1 MTAVP
6 SPHLRLLAY
15 GQKVDLSSCDR
26 EPIHIPGHTKPH
38 GVLLACDPSTLV
50 VENAS
55 GNTGVMLGV
64 EPAALLG
71 RGLDAVLDETTAARI
86 ALRAQKAQL
95 EKNPLFSGTG
105 MVLGKGPFHAIAHV
119 HDGALIVELE
129 PVVLPS
135 GPGNTMTSHELHSV
149 LAAAARRLRATP
161 TLSGYCQAVAE
172 EVREVSGYD
181 RVMVYRFL
189 EDWSGHV
196 VAEDMVTTK
205 GLAPFL
211 DLHYPASDIPV
222 QARALFA
229 AHAVNMLPDARYV
242 PVPMVP
248 PLGPRTGR
256 PLDMSYAYLR
266 GVSQMYTEY
275 LTNMGVRATMT
286 LAITKGDALWGLVAC
301 HHYGSPREVSYDVRS
316 GCELLARLISLQM
329 MDTERAE
336 HADYAVEMRRAQ
348 EAIAARIDPA
358 QPLVRAFLGAPE
370 VTDALFDAAGFA
382 IVEDG
387 VHVRGET
394 PPPAD
399 IESLVAWL
407 GEAHPAQIV
416 ATSRL
421 PALYPQASAF
431 QSSGAG
437 LLAIPLAA
445 RGEYLLFFRPE
456 IERTVTWAGD
466 PHKPMHV
473 GPMGDR
479 LTPRKSFELWKESVR
494 GTSKPWL
501 DVELEAANT
510 LRTITTEIVLR
521 KNDELARLNAEL
533 ARSNEELDAFAHV
546 ASHDLN
552 EPLRGI
558 YNYSQFLL
566 EDYADR
572 LDDAGKEKL
581 KTLVRL
587 TKRMQ
592 ALIDSLL
599 HFARTGRAN
608 IVRERLDLGEV
619 AAAAL
624 DLVDARLRESGATI
638 QIARPLPIVHADPVG
653 LQEVLQNL
661 ISNALKYNDKP
672 YREVELAYALAGE
685 PAFPAQAEGS
695 DAAFSVRD
703 NGIGMPAEHLD
714 EVFNIF
720 KRLHGREEFG
730 GGTGV
735 GLSVVKKV
743 IDRHGGRIWIDSI
756 EGVGTSVWFTL
767 GGAGGE

>member
-1 MTAVP
+1 MISAP
-6 SPHLRLLAY
+6 SAPHLLPY
-15 GQKVDLSSCDR
+15 GQTVDLSSCDR

-38 GVLLACDPSTLV
+38 GVLLACNPSTLV
-50 VENAS
+50 VEHAS

-71 RGLDAVLDETTAARI
+71 RRLDSVLDETTSACI
-86 ALRAQKAQL
+86 AQRAQRAQL
-95 EKNPLFSGTG
+95 ENNPLYSGTG
-105 MVLGKGPFHAIAHV
+105 LVLAKGPFHAIAHA

-129 PVVLPS
+129 PAVLPS
-135 GPGNTMTSHELHSV
+135 EPGKRMTSDHLHSV
-149 LAAAARRLRATP
+149 LAAAARRLRAAP
-161 TLSGYCQAVAE
+161 TLAGYCQAVAE

-196 VAEDMVTTK
+196 VAEDMNPTK

-211 DLHYPASDIPV
+211 DLHYPATDIPV

-248 PLGPRTGR
+248 SLGPRTGR

-275 LTNMGVRATMT
+275 LTNMGVRATLT
-286 LAITKGDALWGLVAC
+286 LAITKGDVLWGLVAC
-301 HHYGSPREVSYDVRS
+301 HHYGGPREVSYDVRS
-316 GCELLARLISLQM
+316 SCELLARLISLQM
-329 MDTERAE
+329 MDAERAE
-336 HADYAVEMRRAQ
+336 HVEYAASMRRAQ
-348 EAIAARIDPA
+348 EAIGARTDPA
-358 QPLVRAFLGAPE
+358 QPLARAFLGAPE
-370 VTDALFDAAGFA
+370 ATDALFDAAGFA

-387 VHVRGET
+387 VHVRGQT

-399 IESLVAWL
+399 IEALVAWL

-421 PALYPQASAF
+421 PALYPPASAF
-431 QSSGAG
+431 QAHAAG

-445 RGEYLLFFRPE
+445 RGEYLLWFRPE
-456 IERTVTWAGD
+456 IERTVSWAGD

-479 LTPRKSFELWKESVR
+479 LTPRKSFELWRESVR

-501 DVELEAANT
+501 DIELEAAKT
-510 LRTITTEIVLR
+510 LRAVTSELGLR
-521 KNDELARLNAEL
+521 KTDELARINAEL
-533 ARSNEELDAFAHV
+533 AWSNEELDSFAHV

-572 LDDAGKEKL
+572 LDDEGKDKL

-608 IVRERLDLGEV
+608 TVRERLDLGEV
-619 AAAAL
+619 ASAAL
-624 DLVDARLRESGATI
+624 ELVDARLRESGATI
-638 QIARPLPIVHADPVG
+638 KIPRPLPTVHADRVG
-653 LQEVLQNL
+653 TQEVFQNL

-672 YREVELAYALAGE
+672 RREVELAYVLVGE
-685 PAFPAQAEGS
+685 PGFPAQAAGC

-703 NGIGMPAEHLD
+703 NGIGIPAEHWN
-714 EVFNIF
+714 EVFHIF

-743 IDRHGGRIWIDSI
+743 IDRHGGNIWIDSV

-767 GGAGGE
+767 GGAGG